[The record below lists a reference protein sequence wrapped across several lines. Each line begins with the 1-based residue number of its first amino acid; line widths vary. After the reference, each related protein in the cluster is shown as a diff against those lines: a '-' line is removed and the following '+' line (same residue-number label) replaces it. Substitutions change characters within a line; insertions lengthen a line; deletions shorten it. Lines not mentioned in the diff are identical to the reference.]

1 MGSTYTTANISDI
14 TAINTPDNS
23 TDISADNT
31 KNVVYP
37 SSIEEWPHIKVYGT
51 DFRPMLQEMADTISR
66 LELWDWF
73 RNEDPPGGSGFMYWG
88 HKNVSLISNNLP
100 NNEHSGATFGYAM
113 RCMQSI
119 AKNGFDEWKNS
130 QQ

>member
-66 LELWDWF
+66 LELL
-73 RNEDPPGGSGFMYWG
+73 YWG